1 MQRAGLIPVASY
13 ARTSEDFR
21 QRDGHGVR
29 HQLRINERTAQ
40 QQGCRVVATYADNGR
55 GATRPGVTR
64 PGFDR
69 LIEDL
74 TRGCTA
80 DGQEIRGV
88 VCVADD
94 RLYRRPEDLFR
105 FYSALTAR
113 EGRAYLDPRGIGD
126 PYTQEGLLQAVRS
139 LEAAVM
145 ETQVR
150 SQTIANWHWARA
162 VEGGA
167 SQRTAAIRLAGGQD
181 HTAAMWGG
189 AARTHVVRA
198 GGAVSAGLWR
208 TKPWSGWCCPRR
220 RCTPRL
226 RTPCVDAGRAAK
238 WIWMRNAEPS
248 GPFWTAASSVR
259 A

>member
-139 LEAAVM
+139 LEAAAM

-162 VEGGA
+162 VEGVPHSGPRLFGWQEDRITLQPCGA
-167 SQRTAAIRLAGGQD
+167 ERPVHMSFVREVQYQRASGGRSPGAAGVVRGAGARLACGL
-181 HTAAMWGG
+181 
-189 AARTHVVRA
+189 RA
-198 GGAVSAGLWR
+198 STLDGRRNG
-208 TKPWSGWCCPRR
+208 SG
-220 RCTPRL
+220 
-226 RTPCVDAGRAAK
+226 
-238 WIWMRNAEPS
+238 
-248 GPFWTAASSVR
+248 
-259 A
+259 